1 MKFIAEVT
9 DNINVIKEEVDENGK
24 QNYFIEGIFLE
35 CDIKNRNGRIYP
47 LDTVIKE
54 VNRYDSQFIQTKRAL
69 GELGHPD
76 SGQINLDRVSHLITG
91 LRPEGKVFIG
101 KAKLL
106 DTLMGKIAQ
115 NFVEEGVRLGV
126 SSRGFGTMKE
136 KNGVKYVGEDFYL
149 STVDIVADPS
159 APHAFVEGIMESK
172 EFYFENGIL
181 KEMDYE
187 TIQKRVK
194 SMSKTEITEG
204 ALMKMFEDFM
214 KKL

>member
-106 DTLMGKIAQ
+106 DTPMGKIAK

-136 KNGVKYVGEDFYL
+136 KNGVRYVGEDFYL

-214 KKL
+214 NKL